1 MGDITDDAS
10 LLGIPLPVDV
20 LQPLLT
26 AASSSSLKETLEIL
40 VESSRT
46 GVGRSDLA
54 SKNILPTVL
63 RLIQSICYA
72 SCHQYLLL
80 SLKLLRNL
88 CAGDITNQNLFIECN
103 GVGVVLTILRSTGL
117 DSGADCGIVR
127 MALQVLANV
136 SLAGERHQRAIWSLF
151 FPNEFVTL
159 AKVRSQETCDPLCM
173 VIYVCCDG
181 SAGLFQELCGEK
193 GLPIMTEILVTAS
206 SVGFKEDWLKLLVSR
221 ICVEE
226 IHFPLLFSN
235 LYQVS
240 APVQLEDPNLIDNTF
255 STEQAFLLRIVSDI
269 VNERIDE
276 IIIPIDF
283 ALSVLEIFKRSI
295 SAVDFSSKGK
305 FSLPTPSSAINV
317 LGYSLTILRDICSLE
332 GSAGSSSEGSI
343 DVVDTLKSFGL
354 IELLLCL
361 LCDLEPPAIIRKAMR
376 LSENQDGTN
385 SHSYKTCPY
394 MGFRRDIVAVISN
407 CAYRRKHIQD
417 EIRERNGVLLL
428 LQQCVTDE
436 DNPFLREWGIWSVRN
451 LLEGNAENQQ
461 AVIDLELQGSVE
473 VPELAGL
480 GLKVEVDQ
488 KTRRAKLVNISSKK
502 FKE

>member
-1 MGDITDDAS
+1 MGDITDDVS
-10 LLGIPLPVDV
+10 LLGIPVPVDV

-72 SCHQYLLL
+72 SCRQYLLL

-103 GVGVVLTILRSTGL
+103 GVGVVLTILRFTGL

-159 AKVRSQETCDPLCM
+159 AK
-173 VIYVCCDG
+173 
-181 SAGLFQELCGEK
+181 ELCEEK
-193 GLPIMTEILVTAS
+193 GFAIMTEILVTAS

-226 IHFPLLFSN
+226 IHFPLFFSN

-255 STEQAFLLRIVSDI
+255 STEQAFLLRIVSEI
-269 VNERIDE
+269 VNERIEE

-295 SAVDFSSKGK
+295 RAVDFSSKGK

-343 DVVDTLKSFGL
+343 DVVDTLKSSGL

-394 MGFRRDIVAVISN
+394 MGFRRDIVAVIGN